1 MTARALSV
9 TTAHVPSVMTA
20 HAPSVMTAHA
30 LSVKTAHAPSLQ
42 ASYDVNLI
50 RFFGNIDGR
59 GQPAGYGYTDTTEKA
74 ILVSIDPIT
83 LAGTY
88 NETNF
93 QRFDLVLAQACKP
106 QYLAGSFNSKV
117 FNTGAYVSHIKLHII
132 I

>member
-1 MTARALSV
+1 
-9 TTAHVPSVMTA
+9 MTA
-20 HAPSVMTAHA
+20 HTLSVMI
-30 LSVKTAHAPSLQ
+30 AHAPSLQ
-42 ASYDVNLI
+42 ASYGVNLI

-59 GQPAGYGYTDTTEKA
+59 GKAAGYGYTDTTEKA

-106 QYLAGSFNSKV
+106 QNLLVPSTAQHSIH
-117 FNTGAYVSHIKLHII
+117 TILHICASLHMQSTVALC
-132 I
+132 